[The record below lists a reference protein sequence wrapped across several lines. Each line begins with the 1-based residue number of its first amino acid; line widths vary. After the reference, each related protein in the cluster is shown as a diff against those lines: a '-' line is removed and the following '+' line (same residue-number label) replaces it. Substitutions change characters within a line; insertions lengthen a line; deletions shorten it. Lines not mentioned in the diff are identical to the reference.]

1 MQPSRGG
8 GLPGS
13 TLGRPNLDCVC
24 LHHKSDMEQQD
35 KRRKRE
41 ALTYAG
47 CFPLSR
53 GGASGEVRLM
63 IAGVASEGACEG
75 ASCLHQSLRLKCLS
89 TGNQGKHSIAC
100 ECGQHMHSATSE
112 HIVRARRVM
121 PCVCSAGLPT
131 LASLARFGLFGHSLG
146 LLGHLV
152 NFGHNVAVWTDWE
165 VPFLAFRRNA
175 PYQGEFFQGP
185 EQRIFD
191 SGPSPVARR
200 MLSSV

>member
-1 MQPSRGG
+1 MADRSPGG
-8 GLPGS
+8 GQPKVGKERSEINRCANPAPLPD
-13 TLGRPNLDCVC
+13 LDCVC

-89 TGNQGKHSIAC
+89 AGNQGKHSIAC

-112 HIVRARRVM
+112 HIVRARRASC
-121 PCVCSAGLPT
+121 CVCVRVLCR
-131 LASLARFGLFGHSLG
+131 LAYLAHWPHLG
-146 LLGHLV
+146 PPG
-152 NFGHNVAVWTDWE
+152 
-165 VPFLAFRRNA
+165 PFSET
-175 PYQGEFFQGP
+175 GT
-185 EQRIFD
+185 QRGRVD
-191 SGPSPVARR
+191 
-200 MLSSV
+200 